1 MPALTR
7 PGAKARLRAIG
18 RTSASAAPATET
30 LRMDMTGERRI
41 AAPRK
46 TVWSALND
54 PAVLKTSIPG
64 CESLEKTSDT
74 DMKATASVKIG
85 PISAR
90 FTGKVQL
97 LDLDPPTSY
106 RIEGEGQG
114 GVAGFAKGGAV
125 VRLADDGAGTLLTYD
140 VKAQVG
146 GKIAQLGA
154 RLIDATAKQMAD
166 AFFTRFAAEVTAL
179 VPGAAEIPPA
189 PAVAKIG
196 VLDLVP
202 REPFGLPIVFW
213 IGGIIWLLIFIL
225 IFGTYL

>member
-1 MPALTR
+1 
-7 PGAKARLRAIG
+7 
-18 RTSASAAPATET
+18 
-30 LRMDMTGERRI
+30 MDMTGERRI
-41 AAPRK
+41 AAPRQ

-54 PAVLKTSIPG
+54 PAVLKTAIPG

-74 DMKATASVKIG
+74 DLKATASVKIG

-90 FTGKVQL
+90 FTGRVQL

-125 VRLADDGAGTLLTYD
+125 VRLADDGEGTLLSYD

-166 AFFTRFAAEVTAL
+166 AFFTRFAAEVAA
-179 VPGAAEIPPA
+179 PAAAAEAADGAPLPAATPA
-189 PAVAKIG
+189 PAVAQIS
-196 VLDLVP
+196 VFDLIP
-202 REPFGLPIVFW
+202 REPFGLPIAFW
-213 IGGIIWLLIFIL
+213 IGGIIWLVIFI
-225 IFGTYL
+225 IVFGSYL

>member
-1 MPALTR
+1 
-7 PGAKARLRAIG
+7 
-18 RTSASAAPATET
+18 
-30 LRMDMTGERRI
+30 MDMTGERRI
-41 AAPRK
+41 AAPRQ
-46 TVWSALND
+46 TVWRALND
-54 PAVLKTSIPG
+54 PAVLKIAIPG

-90 FTGKVQL
+90 FTGKVRL

-125 VRLADDGAGTLLTYD
+125 VRLADDDAGTLLTYD

-166 AFFTRFAAEVTAL
+166 AFFTRFAAEVAAP
-179 VPGAAEIPPA
+179 VAAEAGA
-189 PAVAKIG
+189 PLAAATAPVVAKIG
-196 VLDLVP
+196 VSDLIP

-213 IGGIIWLLIFIL
+213 IGGIIWLAIFIL
-225 IFGTYL
+225 IFGAYL